1 MAWRL
6 KLKNNRYNVIIVGS
20 GFAGIVSA
28 DILSGHGLSVLLVDE
43 NFHSGGQLLRKI
55 SDELGDSK
63 KHRNT
68 YIKRLGNRFLDKLK
82 KNRIEILKRSVVLGI
97 YDKNEMLIEVD
108 NKKVEKFY
116 YDNLIFATG
125 ARERFLPFK
134 GWTLPGVIS
143 TGMSQVL
150 MKSYGVLPS
159 KRVLVAGS
167 GLFLFSVT
175 YELLKNGAKVIS
187 VLESTPFMNKVKLL
201 PSLIHAPS
209 KAAEGILYMS
219 KIVSSG
225 VSIKYNTRVLEA
237 RGSNVLEEVVI
248 AKTDRNGNIKNG
260 SEKIIKTDSL
270 AIGFGFSPNVELPSL
285 AGCKLEFNRSL
296 GGWIVKVDDEMKTS
310 VDGIFSAGEITGV
323 GGALKSINEGKIAAF
338 SILREMQKISEK
350 DFNKQNGKLLKER
363 KNNLIFSKYFNTLY
377 GIRAKD
383 LDIISDDTVICRCE
397 DVSMGEIRS
406 AVKEGF
412 VTPGALKLSVRAG
425 MGNCQGRTCGP
436 LIYDLLDLSSQDH
449 PKEPFSTR
457 PPVKPVRVKKL
468 VQER

>member
-1 MAWRL
+1 MHA
-6 KLKNNRYNVIIVGS
+6 S
-20 GFAGIVSA
+20 
-28 DILSGHGLSVLLVDE
+28 
-43 NFHSGGQLLRKI
+43 
-55 SDELGDSK
+55 SK
-63 KHRNT
+63 
-68 YIKRLGNRFLDKLK
+68 
-82 KNRIEILKRSVVLGI
+82 V
-97 YDKNEMLIEVD
+97 
-108 NKKVEKFY
+108 
-116 YDNLIFATG
+116 
-125 ARERFLPFK
+125 
-134 GWTLPGVIS
+134 
-143 TGMSQVL
+143 
-150 MKSYGVLPS
+150 
-159 KRVLVAGS
+159 
-167 GLFLFSVT
+167 
-175 YELLKNGAKVIS
+175 
-187 VLESTPFMNKVKLL
+187 
-201 PSLIHAPS
+201 
-209 KAAEGILYMS
+209 AEGILYMS
-219 KIVSSG
+219 KIVTSG

-248 AKTDRNGNIKNG
+248 AKTDRDGNIKSG

-310 VDGIFSAGEITGV
+310 VENIFSAGEITGV
-323 GGALKSINEGKIAAF
+323 GGALKSINEGRIAAI
-338 SILREMQKISEK
+338 SILKGMEKIKEK
-350 DFNKQNGKLLKER
+350 DFKKQHMKLLKER

-383 LDIISDDTVICRCE
+383 IDIISDDTVICRCE